1 MEKAM
6 KGLSSSRTTHS
17 WMACVCATSFPKK
30 QERAVAINR
39 RWRSRSK
46 SSFCTIKPTLTQ
58 SVDIITTRPLTHT
71 YVHSHRPS
79 PSCRRSELV
88 HSGLKEDPLPVYGYY
103 YCYELQW
110 PCSQCCEKVGQIVRG
125 GQERLFDVARDSRR

>member
-58 SVDIITTRPLTHT
+58 SVDIITTRPLTYT
-71 YVHSHRPS
+71 YIRTFTSSFSFVPAKRTDFLINTKFHVLIRNDDVGRQ
-79 PSCRRSELV
+79 RRSLETSSLIISSIKRPTV
-88 HSGLKEDPLPVYGYY
+88 ICLRPVT
-103 YCYELQW
+103 
-110 PCSQCCEKVGQIVRG
+110 
-125 GQERLFDVARDSRR
+125 A